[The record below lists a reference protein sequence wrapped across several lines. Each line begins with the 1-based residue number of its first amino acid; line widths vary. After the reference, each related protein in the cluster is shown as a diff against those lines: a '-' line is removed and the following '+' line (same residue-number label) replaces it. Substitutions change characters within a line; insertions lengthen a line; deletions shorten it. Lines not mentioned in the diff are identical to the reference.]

1 MTDRVI
7 AGVCGGIAE
16 HLQVDSTLVRVMFV
30 IGTVLTGGLG
40 LLGYIVLLILMPLPG
55 RPAPFTSDAGATTT
69 TVEGAFAPPRTP
81 PAPDDPATVERRRET
96 FGYFLIV
103 LGALFF
109 AANWGAFRIVRL
121 DFMWPLVLIALG
133 VLLLAQRARR

>member
-1 MTDRVI
+1 MSSRLERSTTDRVI

-40 LLGYIVLLILMPLPG
+40 FLAYIVLLILMPLPG
-55 RPAPFTSDAGATTT
+55 RPAPFTGQAAGTT
-69 TVEGAFAPPRTP
+69 
-81 PAPDDPATVERRRET
+81 PDDPVVVERRRET
-96 FGYFLIV
+96 VGYFLIL

-121 DFMWPLVLIALG
+121 DFMWPLVLIGLG
-133 VLLLAQRARR
+133 VLLLAQRVRR